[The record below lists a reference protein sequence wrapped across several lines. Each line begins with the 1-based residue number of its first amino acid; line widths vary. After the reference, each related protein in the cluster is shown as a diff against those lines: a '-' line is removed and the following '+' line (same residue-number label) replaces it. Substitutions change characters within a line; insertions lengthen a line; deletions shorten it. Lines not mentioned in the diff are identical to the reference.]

1 MPRIAVVDDQP
12 DMRQQLCS
20 MIDQYS
26 RENNCMLEVTAF
38 SDGAQIITNYCKGF
52 DIIFLDIE
60 MPELGGMDAAE
71 RIRTVDPD
79 VVLVFVTNMA
89 QYAIRG
95 YEVDAL
101 DFVLKPVNYYQFS
114 TKLARALQR
123 VQRRKGGQ
131 IALQTAGGVQL
142 LNTEDIYWLE
152 TRDRMLH
159 YHTSTGVWS
168 VRSSLQNAEKQLAP
182 LPLCQMQP
190 VLPCQSAV
198 CAGGPERYGP
208 GWGGPAGDQPPPAGC
223 LPGCGRRL
231 CWGCHVMLPNLQQFL
246 SLLVCGIQLWGAAL
260 TYWLPLRH
268 SPHFWQRALL
278 CLIPSIPLS
287 TFLLWADHTPSSLFL
302 RAGAY
307 ILFCMWMIF
316 ASHSCTQLDWSGA
329 NYCAIWGI
337 LSALTTFELW
347 QLLVWCLAQVNI
359 FLPLDQPS
367 ALLLQLLFFAA
378 AYCLLRITVA
388 NSMPYEGS
396 YHIGPRQQISAIIL
410 GGMFVLLF
418 LTMQTVTNSGV
429 SRETSIFVVVPL
441 ALCQLY
447 CITLLYLQTELF
459 KKAAM
464 EKEMNSLNMLYER
477 QRQQYQV
484 AKRNVQ
490 IINRK
495 CHELKVQIADLR
507 RMAPNAALQQS
518 LNEAEAAA
526 RQYDASTQTGS
537 EVLDVVLT
545 EKSMLC
551 EAHHISINNVADG
564 TCLHFMDPADL
575 YALFANALDHA
586 IELTRKLPEPEKRM
600 IDLLVCRRQGFAVL
614 NIISAVPDG
623 PDPGRE
629 TCDELKI
636 VKRIIQKY
644 NGFLTTESNGGFFA
658 IKAVFPVQ

>member
-1 MPRIAVVDDQP
+1 
-12 DMRQQLCS
+12 
-20 MIDQYS
+20 
-26 RENNCMLEVTAF
+26 
-38 SDGAQIITNYCKGF
+38 
-52 DIIFLDIE
+52 
-60 MPELGGMDAAE
+60 
-71 RIRTVDPD
+71 
-79 VVLVFVTNMA
+79 
-89 QYAIRG
+89 
-95 YEVDAL
+95 
-101 DFVLKPVNYYQFS
+101 
-114 TKLARALQR
+114 
-123 VQRRKGGQ
+123 
-131 IALQTAGGVQL
+131 
-142 LNTEDIYWLE
+142 
-152 TRDRMLH
+152 
-159 YHTSTGVWS
+159 
-168 VRSSLQNAEKQLAP
+168 
-182 LPLCQMQP
+182 
-190 VLPCQSAV
+190 
-198 CAGGPERYGP
+198 
-208 GWGGPAGDQPPPAGC
+208 
-223 LPGCGRRL
+223 
-231 CWGCHVMLPNLQQFL
+231 MLPNLQQFL

-287 TFLLWADHTPSSLFL
+287 TFLLWVDYTPSSLFL

-378 AYCLLRITVA
+378 AYCLLRVTVA
-388 NSMPYEGS
+388 HSMPYEGS

-418 LTMQTVTNSGV
+418 LTMQTVTSTGV

-507 RMAPNAALQQS
+507 RLNPDAAKEKD
-518 LNEAEAAA
+518 LNEAERAVQ
-526 RQYDASTQTGS
+526 RYDANADTGN

-545 EKSMLC
+545 EKSMHC
-551 EAHHISINNVADG
+551 EARHITLNCVADG
-564 TCLHFMDPADL
+564 SAVAFVEPGDL
-575 YALFANALDHA
+575 YALFSNALDQA
-586 IELTRKLPEPEKRM
+586 IDAAARQMDEPRRM
-600 IDLLVCRRQGFAVL
+600 IDLLVCKRQGFTVI
-614 NIISAVPDG
+614 NIISPVVTEAPA
-623 PDPGRE
+623 RAARQHNY
-629 TCDELKI
+629 ELKVMRRI
-636 VKRIIQKY
+636 VQKY
-644 NGFLTTESNGGFFA
+644 NGTMTTENQNVLS
-658 IKAVFPVQ
+658 AVKIVLPPPKS